1 MLGYK
6 YVVSGCSHF
15 GFAAVVAED
24 MYSAETLGSQ
34 VDGQTVTVKYDPKNP
49 RISVLADREI
59 GGRPVKQDPTW
70 LDG

>member
-1 MLGYK
+1 
-6 YVVSGCSHF
+6 
-15 GFAAVVAED
+15 